1 MGLMS
6 NDLARLSPAAQKQVM
21 EKMQGKK
28 PQKKNK
34 YRNEKTVRIMPNG
47 EEYEFHSKKEAERY
61 DALMLL
67 QKAGEIR
74 GLKLQVRYW
83 LQEAHI
89 LTRYYEGLCGK
100 ALFLAV
106 WAADCDKVVIE
117 NPTPSKVFEYPEPTQ
132 AIQPYQYGHEFT
144 KKTLLWERGVKPLE
158 PTNIVKPTATW
169 CPSGSYSH
177 KHGVQHKG
185 MFTTDR
191 AKNRAKTFPGIAKA
205 MAEQWGG
212 DVRGELT

>member
-28 PQKKNK
+28 PPKKNK

-47 EEYEFHSKKEAERY
+47 EEHEFHSKKEAERY

-89 LTRYYEGLCGK
+89 TCEGEKDDGILYIADFVYERRTAPDSYGQRYWLP
-100 ALFLAV
+100 
-106 WAADCDKVVIE
+106 VVE
-117 NPTPSKVFEYPEPTQ
+117 DV
-132 AIQPYQYGHEFT
+132 
-144 KKTLLWERGVKPLE
+144 
-158 PTNIVKPTATW
+158 
-169 CPSGSYSH
+169 
-177 KHGVQHKG
+177 KG
-185 MFTTDR
+185 MRTR
-191 AKNRAKTFPGIAKA
+191 EYAMKAKLFRSRYGFAIR
-205 MAEQWGG
+205 E
-212 DVRGELT
+212 V